1 MKLRLK
7 LILAFLLL
15 SVVPLTGVIVY
26 SFVNSQRAVRQAVEA
41 EAQMMA
47 DEMGR
52 RLEGVRNDLSRQM
65 DRLSQL
71 PFRSFLSG
79 KGSPELQKD
88 PVFVE
93 LMKRMG
99 EEDVLFESLEFVRR
113 TPGQPEPQGAEP
125 RDHPSAKPQKA
136 PPAEPPVVIFLSR
149 LFERSGLRPPG
160 AAAPPDSPAV
170 GPELGTERLP
180 KPPSP
185 PHPVDP
191 GTPAATHAEAAARF
205 AAEMVR
211 KKAEALH
218 KVMESW
224 GQLTDAERTAL
235 EQKRKQM
242 KLLLGREFGS
252 EVRREGE
259 IIGSFRAQVSPE
271 KVLERVLRRTRRQ
284 QNEIP
289 FAVDAEGRLHTTD
302 PADAQLLQG
311 LPLVDTANGS
321 GTFAGQTRDRNDWIV
336 VSRKDSESGLSFGIA
351 RPIKQS
357 IQELRKT
364 AVRNFGYGLGIM
376 GLAVLGILPL
386 SGHLT
391 RNLTLVTRSAEEL
404 ANGNLDVHIP
414 VRSRDELGQLAA
426 TFNRMALQLKEGQ
439 GRLVEQERLRKELEM
454 CRRIQE
460 ELLPREPLS
469 CGFARVQGIS
479 IPAREVGGDFFN
491 YFELPGGNLA
501 LLVGDVSGKGVAAA
515 LLMASLQA
523 TLSARLPLATSLS
536 EMAEQLDDEIARSTP
551 PELFLTLFVAVLN
564 SRERTLRYV
573 NAGHN
578 TQYLSRADGR
588 LHRLES
594 TGRPLGLLPGGGY
607 IEQYVMLDTG
617 DCIFLYT
624 DGLVE
629 TQSGTG
635 EEFGTER
642 LERLLARER
651 ESSLD
656 HLIARAESAVRD
668 HQGAAE
674 AFDDATVLVAR
685 VQASV
690 GEHPA
695 ELQSV
700 HAAGRAV

>member
-1 MKLRLK
+1 MKLRFK

-15 SVVPLTGVIVY
+15 SVVPLSGVIVY
-26 SFVNSQRAVRQAVEA
+26 SYINSQRAVRLAVET

-47 DEMGR
+47 DEMSR

-71 PFRSFLSG
+71 PFRTILG
-79 KGSPELQKD
+79 EKGQKPDLQKD
-88 PVFVE
+88 PVMAE

-113 TPGQPEPQGAEP
+113 PPGVQALQGAEP
-125 RDHPSAKPQKA
+125 KERPWTRPHKEPQS
-136 PPAEPPVVIFLSR
+136 EPPVVIFLSR
-149 LFERSGLRPPG
+149 LFERSGWRPPRPT
-160 AAAPPDSPAV
+160 AAPPPPAS
-170 GPELGTERLP
+170 ELGMERFP
-180 KPPSP
+180 KPPGP
-185 PHPVDP
+185 PPP
-191 GTPAATHAEAAARF
+191 GEEGRNSAEAAARF

-211 KKAEALH
+211 KKAEVLH

-224 GQLTDAERTAL
+224 GQLTEAERATL
-235 EQKRKQM
+235 EAKRKQM

-259 IIGSFRAQVSPE
+259 VIGSFRAQVSPE

-302 PADAQLLQG
+302 PGDAQLLEG
-311 LPLVDTANGS
+311 LPLAKTANGS
-321 GTFAGQTRDRNDWIV
+321 GKFAGRTPDMNDWIV
-336 VSRKDSESGLSFGIA
+336 VARKDAESGLSFGIA

-357 IQELRKT
+357 MQELRNT

-386 SGHLT
+386 SGRLT
-391 RNLTLVTRSAEEL
+391 RNLTLLTRSAEEL
-404 ANGNLDVHIP
+404 AQGNLDVQVP
-414 VRSRDELGQLAA
+414 VRSHDELGQLAA

-439 GRLVEQERLRKELEM
+439 ARLVEQERLRKELEM
-454 CRRIQE
+454 CRRIQA

-469 CGFARVQGIS
+469 CGFAQVQGIS

-523 TLSARLPLATSLS
+523 TLSARLPLAASLS
-536 EMAEQLDDEIARSTP
+536 EMAEQLDEEIARSTP

-564 SRERTLRYV
+564 SREKTLRYV

-578 TQYLSRADGR
+578 TQYALRADGR
-588 LHRLES
+588 LHRFES

-607 IEQYVMLDTG
+607 VEQCVALAPG
-617 DCIFLYT
+617 DSIFLYT

-629 TQSGTG
+629 TQSQTG
-635 EEFGTER
+635 EEFGTAR
-642 LERLLARER
+642 LERLLAAER
-651 ESSLD
+651 ESNLER
-656 HLIARAESAVRD
+656 LIARAESAVRN
-668 HQGAAE
+668 HQGTAE
-674 AFDDATVLVAR
+674 AFDDATVLVAK
-685 VQASV
+685 VQGLAAEHSV
-690 GEHPA
+690 

-700 HAAGRAV
+700 HATS

>member
-1 MKLRLK
+1 MKLRFK

-15 SVVPLTGVIVY
+15 SVVPLSGVIVY
-26 SFVNSQRAVRQAVEA
+26 SYINSQRAVRLAVET

-47 DEMGR
+47 DEMSR

-71 PFRSFLSG
+71 PFRTILG
-79 KGSPELQKD
+79 EKGQKPDLQKD
-88 PVFVE
+88 PVMAE
-93 LMKRMG
+93 LIKRMG

-113 TPGQPEPQGAEP
+113 PPGAKELRGPEPKERPWSTPHKGP
-125 RDHPSAKPQKA
+125 LS
-136 PPAEPPVVIFLSR
+136 EPPMVIFLSR
-149 LFERSGLRPPG
+149 LFERSGLRPPL
-160 AAAPPDSPAV
+160 AAPPPGSET
-170 GPELGTERLP
+170 GRERFP
-180 KPPSP
+180 KPPGP
-185 PHPVDP
+185 PPP
-191 GTPAATHAEAAARF
+191 GEDRKNTAEAAARF

-211 KKAEALH
+211 KKAEVLH

-224 GQLTDAERTAL
+224 GQLTEAERATL
-235 EQKRKQM
+235 EAKRKQM

-259 IIGSFRAQVSPE
+259 LIGTFRAQVSPE

-289 FAVDAEGRLHTTD
+289 FAVDAEGRVHTTD
-302 PADAQLLQG
+302 PADAQVLQS
-311 LPLVDTANGS
+311 LPLASTANGS
-321 GTFAGQTRDRNDWIV
+321 GKFAGRTPDMNDWIV
-336 VSRKDSESGLSFGIA
+336 VARKDSESGLSFGIA

-357 IQELRKT
+357 MQEIRNT

-386 SGHLT
+386 SGRLT
-391 RNLTLVTRSAEEL
+391 RNLTLLTRSAEEL
-404 ANGNLDVHIP
+404 AQGNLDVHVP

-469 CGFARVQGIS
+469 CGFAQVQGIS

-501 LLVGDVSGKGVAAA
+501 LLVGDVSGKGVPAA

-523 TLSARLPLATSLS
+523 TLSARLPLAASLS
-536 EMAEQLDDEIARSTP
+536 EMAEQLDEEIARSTP
-551 PELFLTLFVAVLN
+551 PELFLTLFVAVLD
-564 SRERTLRYV
+564 SREGTLRYV

-578 TQYLSRADGR
+578 TQYASRADGR
-588 LHRLES
+588 LHRFES

-607 IEQYVMLDTG
+607 VEQCVTLAPG
-617 DCIFLYT
+617 DSIFLYT

-629 TQSGTG
+629 TQSKTG
-635 EEFGTER
+635 EEFGAER
-642 LERLLARER
+642 LERLLATER
-651 ESSLD
+651 ESTLER
-656 HLIARAESAVRD
+656 LIARAESAVRD

-685 VQASV
+685 VQELV
-690 GEHPA
+690 GEHAA
-695 ELQSV
+695 ELHSV
-700 HAAGRAV
+700 QATS

>member
-1 MKLRLK
+1 MKLRFK

-15 SVVPLTGVIVY
+15 SVVPLSGVIVY
-26 SFVNSQRAVRQAVEA
+26 SYLNSQRAVRLAVET

-47 DEMGR
+47 DEMSR

-71 PFRSFLSG
+71 PFRTILGG
-79 KGSPELQKD
+79 KGPSPDLRKD
-88 PVFVE
+88 PVVAE

-99 EEDVLFESLEFVRR
+99 EEDVLFESLEFVRHP
-113 TPGQPEPQGAEP
+113 PGAKELRRPEPKERP
-125 RDHPSAKPQKA
+125 WSKPHKV
-136 PPAEPPVVIFLSR
+136 PLSEPPMVIFLSR
-149 LFERSGLRPPG
+149 LFERSGLRPPM
-160 AAAPPDSPAV
+160 AAPAPPPPGSEP
-170 GPELGTERLP
+170 GMERFP
-180 KPPSP
+180 KPPGE
-185 PHPVDP
+185 D
-191 GTPAATHAEAAARF
+191 GENTAEAAARF

-224 GQLTDAERTAL
+224 GQLTEAERATL
-235 EQKRKQM
+235 EAKRKQM

-259 IIGSFRAQVSPE
+259 VIGSFRAQVSPE

-289 FAVDAEGRLHTTD
+289 FAVDTEGRVHTTD
-302 PADAQLLQG
+302 PADAQILRG
-311 LPLVDTANGS
+311 LPLANTANGS
-321 GTFAGQTRDRNDWIV
+321 GKFAGQTPDMNDWIV
-336 VSRKDSESGLSFGIA
+336 VARKDSESGLSFGIA

-357 IQELRKT
+357 MQELRNT

-386 SGHLT
+386 SGRLT
-391 RNLTLVTRSAEEL
+391 RNLTLLTRSAEEL
-404 ANGNLDVHIP
+404 AKGNLDVHVP
-414 VRSRDELGQLAA
+414 VRSRDELGQLASS
-426 TFNRMALQLKEGQ
+426 FNRMALQLKEGQ
-439 GRLVEQERLRKELEM
+439 RRLVEQERLRKELEM

-469 CGFARVQGIS
+469 CGFAQVQGIS

-501 LLVGDVSGKGVAAA
+501 LLVGDVSGKGVPAA

-523 TLSARLPLATSLS
+523 TLSARLPLAASLS
-536 EMAEQLDDEIARSTP
+536 EMAEQLDEEIARSTP

-564 SRERTLRYV
+564 SREKTLRYV

-578 TQYLSRADGR
+578 TQYALCADGR
-588 LHRLES
+588 LHRFES

-607 IEQYVMLDTG
+607 LEQCVALATG
-617 DCIFLYT
+617 DSIFLYT

-629 TQSGTG
+629 TQSKTG
-635 EEFGTER
+635 EEFGAER
-642 LERLLARER
+642 LERLLATER
-651 ESSLD
+651 ESSLER
-656 HLIARAESAVRD
+656 LIARVESAVRD

-674 AFDDATVLVAR
+674 AFDDATVLVAK
-685 VQASV
+685 VQESA
-690 GEHPA
+690 GAYPA

-700 HAAGRAV
+700 HATS

>member
-15 SVVPLTGVIVY
+15 SVVPLAGVIVY
-26 SFVNSQRAVRQAVEA
+26 SFVNSQRAVRKALESEA
-41 EAQMMA
+41 EMTA

-71 PFRSFLSG
+71 PFRSFMGG
-79 KGSPELQKD
+79 KGPGPELQKD
-88 PVFVE
+88 PVFAE
-93 LMKRMG
+93 LMKRMRD
-99 EEDVLFESLEFVRR
+99 EDVLFESLEFVRH
-113 TPGQPEPQGAEP
+113 TPGQPETQGSEL
-125 RDHPSAKPQKA
+125 RDHPSARPQK
-136 PPAEPPVVIFLSR
+136 PPPVEPPVVIFLSR
-149 LFERSGLRPPG
+149 LFEWSGLRTPRAAVPPNSLV
-160 AAAPPDSPAV
+160 P
-170 GPELGTERLP
+170 GPELGTDRFFKAPGLP
-180 KPPSP
+180 PPG
-185 PHPVDP
+185 DA
-191 GTPAATHAEAAARF
+191 GTNAVSQAEAAARF

-211 KKAEALH
+211 KKAEVLH

-224 GQLTDAERTAL
+224 GQLSDAERTAL

-259 IIGSFRAQVSPE
+259 VIGTFRAQVSPE
-271 KVLERVLRRTRRQ
+271 KVLERVFRRTRRQ

-289 FAVDAEGRLHTTD
+289 FAVDTEGRVHTID
-302 PADAQLLQG
+302 LADAQLLQD
-311 LPLVDTANGS
+311 LPLAKTANGS
-321 GTFAGQTRDRNDWIV
+321 GKFAGQTPDMNDWIV

-357 IQELRKT
+357 MQELRNT
-364 AVRNFGYGLGIM
+364 AVRNFLYGLGIM

-386 SGHLT
+386 SGRLT
-391 RNLTLVTRSAEEL
+391 RNLTLLTRSAEEL
-404 ANGNLDVHIP
+404 AKGNLDVHVP
-414 VRSRDELGQLAA
+414 VRSRDELGQLASS
-426 TFNRMALQLKEGQ
+426 FNRMALQLKDGQ
-439 GRLVEQERLRKELEM
+439 GRLLEQERLRKELEM

-564 SRERTLRYV
+564 SRESTLRYV

-578 TQYLSRADGR
+578 TQYVLLGDGR

-607 IEQYVMLDTG
+607 VEQSITLEVG
-617 DCIFLYT
+617 DSIFLYT

-629 TQSGTG
+629 TQSGAG
-635 EEFGTER
+635 EEFGAER
-642 LERLLARER
+642 LEGLLTRER
-651 ESSLD
+651 KSSLD
-656 HLIARAESAVRD
+656 RLIARAESAVRD
-668 HQGAAE
+668 HQGSAD

-685 VQASV
+685 VQESV
-690 GEHPA
+690 REHPI

-700 HAAGRAV
+700 HATS

>member
-26 SFVNSQRAVRQAVEA
+26 SFINSQRAVRQAVES

-71 PFRSFLSG
+71 PFRTILGG
-79 KGSPELQKD
+79 KGPSPELQKD
-88 PVFVE
+88 PVFAE

-99 EEDVLFESLEFVRR
+99 EEDVLFESLEFVRHH
-113 TPGQPEPQGAEP
+113 PPPPEPQGSDP
-125 RDHPSAKPQKA
+125 RDSSPSGVQKV
-136 PPAEPPVVIFLSR
+136 PPTEPPVVIFLSR
-149 LFERSGLRPPG
+149 LFERAGLRAPKAATPESPG
-160 AAAPPDSPAV
+160 SSQGLSSDRP
-170 GPELGTERLP
+170 P
-180 KPPSP
+180 KPPDAPSP
-185 PHPVDP
+185 VP
-191 GTPAATHAEAAARF
+191 GGRGSNTADQAEAAARF

-224 GQLTDAERTAL
+224 GQLTDAERTSL
-235 EQKRKQM
+235 EEKRKQM

-271 KVLERVLRRTRRQ
+271 KVLGRVLRRTRRL

-289 FAVDAEGRLHTTD
+289 FAVDAEGRVHTTD

-311 LPLVDTANGS
+311 LPLVATANGG
-321 GTFAGQTRDRNDWIV
+321 GTFAGQTPDRNDWIV

-404 ANGNLDVHIP
+404 ANGNLDVHVP

-469 CGFARVQGIS
+469 CGFALVQGIS

-578 TQYLSRADGR
+578 TQYVSRADGR

-607 IEQYVMLDTG
+607 IEQYVMLEAG

-642 LERLLARER
+642 LEQLLARER

-656 HLIARAESAVRD
+656 RLIARAESAVRD
-668 HQGAAE
+668 HQGEAE

-685 VQASV
+685 VQESL

-700 HAAGRAV
+700 HAAG

>member
-1 MKLRLK
+1 MKLRFK

-15 SVVPLTGVIVY
+15 SVVPLSGVIVY
-26 SFVNSQRAVRQAVEA
+26 SYINSQRAVRLAVET

-47 DEMGR
+47 DEMSR
-52 RLEGVRNDLSRQM
+52 RLEGVRSDLSRQM

-71 PFRSFLSG
+71 PFRTILG
-79 KGSPELQKD
+79 EKGQKPDLQKD
-88 PVFVE
+88 PVMVE

-99 EEDVLFESLEFVRR
+99 EEDVLFESVEFVRR
-113 TPGQPEPQGAEP
+113 PRGSKELHGAEP
-125 RDHPSAKPQKA
+125 KERPWAKPHKEPQS
-136 PPAEPPVVIFLSR
+136 EPPVVIFLYR
-149 LFERSGLRPPG
+149 LLERSGWRPPRSTSS
-160 AAAPPDSPAV
+160 PPML
-170 GPELGTERLP
+170 GPEFGMGHFSGP
-180 KPPSP
+180 HGPPPSEDGNP
-185 PHPVDP
+185 P
-191 GTPAATHAEAAARF
+191 AEAAARF
-205 AAEMVR
+205 AAEMVH

-224 GQLTDAERTAL
+224 GRLTEAERATL
-235 EQKRKQM
+235 EAKRKQM

-259 IIGSFRAQVSPE
+259 VIGSFRAQVSPE

-311 LPLVDTANGS
+311 LPLAQTADGS
-321 GTFAGQTRDRNDWIV
+321 GKFAGRTPDMNDWIV
-336 VSRKDSESGLSFGIA
+336 VARKDTESGLSFGIA

-357 IQELRKT
+357 MQELRNT

-386 SGHLT
+386 SGRLT
-391 RNLTLVTRSAEEL
+391 RNLTLLTRSAEEL
-404 ANGNLDVHIP
+404 AKGNLDVQVP

-426 TFNRMALQLKEGQ
+426 AFNRMALQLKEGQ

-469 CGFARVQGIS
+469 CGFAEVRGIS

-523 TLSARLPLATSLS
+523 TLSARLPLATSL
-536 EMAEQLDDEIARSTP
+536 
-551 PELFLTLFVAVLN
+551 
-564 SRERTLRYV
+564 
-573 NAGHN
+573 
-578 TQYLSRADGR
+578 
-588 LHRLES
+588 
-594 TGRPLGLLPGGGY
+594 
-607 IEQYVMLDTG
+607 
-617 DCIFLYT
+617 
-624 DGLVE
+624 
-629 TQSGTG
+629 
-635 EEFGTER
+635 
-642 LERLLARER
+642 
-651 ESSLD
+651 
-656 HLIARAESAVRD
+656 
-668 HQGAAE
+668 
-674 AFDDATVLVAR
+674 
-685 VQASV
+685 
-690 GEHPA
+690 
-695 ELQSV
+695 
-700 HAAGRAV
+700 

>member
-1 MKLRLK
+1 MKLRFK

-15 SVVPLTGVIVY
+15 SVVPLSGVIVY
-26 SFVNSQRAVRQAVEA
+26 SYINSQRAVRLAVET

-47 DEMGR
+47 DEMSR
-52 RLEGVRNDLSRQM
+52 RLEGVRSDLSRQM

-71 PFRSFLSG
+71 PFRTILG
-79 KGSPELQKD
+79 EKGQKPDLQKD
-88 PVFVE
+88 PVMAE

-113 TPGQPEPQGAEP
+113 PPGVQALQGAEP
-125 RDHPSAKPQKA
+125 KERPWTRPHKEPQS
-136 PPAEPPVVIFLSR
+136 EPPVVIFLSR
-149 LFERSGLRPPG
+149 LFERSGWRPPR
-160 AAAPPDSPAV
+160 ATAAPPPPAS
-170 GPELGTERLP
+170 ELGMERFP
-180 KPPSP
+180 KPPGP
-185 PHPVDP
+185 PPP
-191 GTPAATHAEAAARF
+191 GEEGRNSAEAAARF

-211 KKAEALH
+211 KKAEVLH

-224 GQLTDAERTAL
+224 GQLTEAERATL
-235 EQKRKQM
+235 EAKRKQM

-259 IIGSFRAQVSPE
+259 VIGSFRAQVSPE

-302 PADAQLLQG
+302 PGDAQLLEG
-311 LPLVDTANGS
+311 LPLAKTANGS
-321 GTFAGQTRDRNDWIV
+321 GKFAGRTPDMNDWIV
-336 VSRKDSESGLSFGIA
+336 VARKDAESGLSFGIA

-357 IQELRKT
+357 MQELRNT

-386 SGHLT
+386 SGRLT
-391 RNLTLVTRSAEEL
+391 RNLTLLTRSAEEL
-404 ANGNLDVHIP
+404 AQGNLDVQVP
-414 VRSRDELGQLAA
+414 VRSHDELGQLAA

-439 GRLVEQERLRKELEM
+439 ARLVEQERLRKELEM
-454 CRRIQE
+454 CRRIQA

-469 CGFARVQGIS
+469 CGFAQVQGIS

-536 EMAEQLDDEIARSTP
+536 EMAEQLDEEIARSTP

-564 SRERTLRYV
+564 SREKTLRYV

-578 TQYLSRADGR
+578 TQYALRADGR
-588 LHRLES
+588 LYRFES

-607 IEQYVMLDTG
+607 VEQCVALAPG
-617 DCIFLYT
+617 DSIFLYT

-629 TQSGTG
+629 TQSQTG
-635 EEFGTER
+635 EEFGTAR
-642 LERLLARER
+642 LERLLAAER
-651 ESSLD
+651 ESNLER
-656 HLIARAESAVRD
+656 LIARTESAVRN

-674 AFDDATVLVAR
+674 AFDDATVLVAK
-685 VQASV
+685 VQGLA
-690 GEHPA
+690 GEHSVR
-695 ELQSV
+695 LQSV
-700 HAAGRAV
+700 HATS

>member
-15 SVVPLTGVIVY
+15 SVVPLSGVIVY
-26 SFVNSQRAVRQAVEA
+26 SYINSQRAVRQAVQA
-41 EAQMMA
+41 ESQRMA

-71 PFRSFLSG
+71 PFRTFLG
-79 KGSPELQKD
+79 KKGSSPDLQKD
-88 PVFVE
+88 PVFAE

-99 EEDVLFESLEFVRR
+99 EEEVLFDSLEFVQR
-113 TPGQPEPQGAEP
+113 PPEPQAPERSDRP
-125 RDHPSAKPQKA
+125 AAKPQKPA
-136 PPAEPPVVIFLSR
+136 PTEPSVVIFLSS
-149 LFERSGLRPPG
+149 LLERSGLRPPK
-160 AAAPPDSPAV
+160 ATIAPELPPP
-170 GPELGTERLP
+170 GHPELGMDLFP
-180 KPPSP
+180 NPPSSP
-185 PHPVDP
+185 PPSEAGRNASVQ
-191 GTPAATHAEAAARF
+191 AEEAARF
-205 AAEMVR
+205 AAEMVH

-224 GQLTDAERTAL
+224 GQLTDAERAAL

-259 IIGSFRAQVSPE
+259 VIGTVRAQISPE

-289 FAVDAEGRLHTTD
+289 FAVDSEGRVHTMD
-302 PADAQLLQG
+302 PADAQMLTSV
-311 LPLVDTANGS
+311 PLAN
-321 GTFAGQTRDRNDWIV
+321 TVNDNWIV
-336 VSRKDSESGLSFGIA
+336 VTRMDGESGLSFGIA

-357 IQELRKT
+357 MEAIRKT

-391 RNLTLVTRSAEEL
+391 RDLTLLTRSAEEL
-404 ANGNLDVHIP
+404 ARGNLEVQVP

-469 CGFARVQGIS
+469 CAFAEVQGIS

-491 YFELPGGNLA
+491 YFELPDGKLA
-501 LLVGDVSGKGVAAA
+501 LLVGDVSGKGVPAA

-523 TLSARLPLATSLS
+523 TLRARLPLASSMS
-536 EMAEQLDDEIARSTP
+536 EMAEQLDEEIARSTP
-551 PELFLTLFVAVLN
+551 PELFLTLFVAVLDN
-564 SRERTLRYV
+564 KEKTLRYV

-578 TQYLSRADGR
+578 TQYALHADGR
-588 LHRLES
+588 LEHLKS

-607 IEQYVMLDTG
+607 VEQSVALGPG
-617 DCIFLYT
+617 DSIFLYT

-629 TQSGTG
+629 TQSGSG
-635 EEFGTER
+635 EEFGPER
-642 LERLLARER
+642 LERVLARER

-656 HLIARAESAVRD
+656 RLVARAESAVRD

-674 AFDDATVLVAR
+674 ALDDATILVAR
-685 VQASV
+685 LRESV
-690 GEHPA
+690 AEHPV
-695 ELQSV
+695 ELQSF
-700 HAAGRAV
+700 HATV

>member
-15 SVVPLTGVIVY
+15 SVVPLAGVIVY
-26 SFVNSQRAVRQAVEA
+26 SFVNSQRAVRQAVES

-71 PFRSFLSG
+71 PFRSLLGG
-79 KGSPELQKD
+79 KGPSPKLQKD
-88 PVFVE
+88 PVFAE

-99 EEDVLFESLEFVRR
+99 EEDMPFESLEFVRR
-113 TPGQPEPQGAEP
+113 TPGHPETQGPEQG
-125 RDHPSAKPQKA
+125 DHPSAKPQKA

-149 LFERSGLRPPG
+149 LFEWSGLRPAK
-160 AAAPPDSPAV
+160 AAAPPNSPIP
-170 GPELGTERLP
+170 GPEFGADRFF
-180 KPPSP
+180 K
-185 PHPVDP
+185 DP
-191 GTPAATHAEAAARF
+191 GLPPPGDVGTNAVSQAEAAARF

-211 KKAEALH
+211 KRAEALH

-224 GQLTDAERTAL
+224 GQLSDAERTAL

-259 IIGSFRAQVSPE
+259 VIGSFRAQVSPE

-289 FAVDAEGRLHTTD
+289 FALDAEGRVHTMD
-302 PADAQLLQG
+302 PADTQVLQG
-311 LPLVDTANGS
+311 LPLANTANGS
-321 GTFAGQTRDRNDWIV
+321 GKFAGQTPDMNDWIV
-336 VSRKDSESGLSFGIA
+336 VARKDSESGLSFGIA

-357 IQELRKT
+357 MQDLRNT
-364 AVRNFGYGLGIM
+364 AVRNFLYGLGIM

-386 SGHLT
+386 SGRLT
-391 RNLTLVTRSAEEL
+391 RNLTLLTRSAEEL
-404 ANGNLDVHIP
+404 AKGNLDVHVP
-414 VRSRDELGQLAA
+414 VRSRDELGQLASS
-426 TFNRMALQLKEGQ
+426 FNRMALQLKEGQ

-469 CGFARVQGIS
+469 CGYAQVQGIS

-564 SRERTLRYV
+564 SQERTLRYV

-578 TQYLSRADGR
+578 TQYVLLGDGR

-607 IEQYVMLDTG
+607 VEESITLDVG
-617 DCIFLYT
+617 DSIFLYT

-629 TQSGTG
+629 TQSGAG
-635 EEFGTER
+635 EEFGAER
-642 LERLLARER
+642 LERLLASER
-651 ESSLD
+651 KSSLD
-656 HLIARAESAVRD
+656 RLIARAESAVRY

-685 VQASV
+685 VQESV
-690 GEHPA
+690 REHPA
-695 ELQSV
+695 TLQSV
-700 HAAGRAV
+700 HATS

>member
-15 SVVPLTGVIVY
+15 SVVPLSGVIVY
-26 SFVNSQRAVRQAVEA
+26 SYINSQRAVRQAMET
-41 EAQMMA
+41 EAQLMA
-47 DEMGR
+47 DEMSR

-71 PFRSFLSG
+71 PFRTILRG
-79 KGSPELQKD
+79 KGPSPDLQKD
-88 PVFVE
+88 PAMAE

-99 EEDVLFESLEFVRR
+99 EEDVLFESLEFVRSP
-113 TPGQPEPQGAEP
+113 PGTQELQRPQPKERPWARP
-125 RDHPSAKPQKA
+125 HKPPST
-136 PPAEPPVVIFLSR
+136 EPPVVIFLSR
-149 LFERSGLRPPG
+149 LLERSGWQPPRTAPAMPPPG
-160 AAAPPDSPAV
+160 SEP
-170 GPELGTERLP
+170 GRELFP
-180 KPPSP
+180 KPPGLP
-185 PHPVDP
+185 PGED
-191 GTPAATHAEAAARF
+191 GKNPAEVAARF

-224 GQLTDAERTAL
+224 GQLTEAERATL
-235 EQKRKQM
+235 EAKRKQM

-259 IIGSFRAQVSPE
+259 VIGTFRAQVSPE

-289 FAVDAEGRLHTTD
+289 FAVDAEGRVHTTD
-302 PADAQLLQG
+302 PADAQVLQA
-311 LPLVDTANGS
+311 LPLASTANSS
-321 GTFAGQTRDRNDWIV
+321 GKFAGRTPDMNDWIV
-336 VSRKDSESGLSFGIA
+336 VARKDSESGLSFGIA

-357 IQELRKT
+357 MQEIRNT

-386 SGHLT
+386 SGRLT
-391 RNLTLVTRSAEEL
+391 RNLTLLTRSAEEL
-404 ANGNLDVHIP
+404 AQGNLDVHVP

-439 GRLVEQERLRKELEM
+439 ERLVEQERLRKELEL

-469 CGFARVQGIS
+469 CGFAQVQGIS

-501 LLVGDVSGKGVAAA
+501 LLVGDVSGKGVPAA

-523 TLSARLPLATSLS
+523 TLSARLPLAASLS
-536 EMAEQLDDEIARSTP
+536 EMAEQLDEEIARSTP
-551 PELFLTLFVAVLN
+551 PELFLTLFVAVLD
-564 SRERTLRYV
+564 SREGTLRYV

-578 TQYLSRADGR
+578 TQYASRADGR
-588 LHRLES
+588 LHRFES

-607 IEQYVMLDTG
+607 VEQCVTLAPG
-617 DCIFLYT
+617 DSIFLYT

-629 TQSGTG
+629 TQSKTG
-635 EEFGTER
+635 EEFGAER
-642 LERLLARER
+642 LERLLATER
-651 ESSLD
+651 ESNLER
-656 HLIARAESAVRD
+656 LIARAESAVRD

-674 AFDDATVLVAR
+674 ALDDATVLVAR
-685 VQASV
+685 VQELV

-695 ELQSV
+695 ELQSG
-700 HAAGRAV
+700 HATR

>member
-15 SVVPLTGVIVY
+15 SVVPLSGVIVY
-26 SFVNSQRAVRQAVEA
+26 SYVNSQRAVRQAVEA

-47 DEMGR
+47 DEMR
-52 RLEGVRNDLSRQM
+52 QRLEGVRNDLSRQM

-71 PFRSFLSG
+71 PFRTLLNG
-79 KGSPELQKD
+79 KGPIPDLQRD
-88 PVFVE
+88 PVFAE

-99 EEDVLFESLEFVRR
+99 EEEVPFESLEFVRR
-113 TPGQPEPQGAEP
+113 PPDPPESPRTEEKDRTPE
-125 RDHPSAKPQKA
+125 KPLA
-136 PPAEPPVVIFLSR
+136 DRSEPPVVIFLSR
-149 LFERSGLRPPG
+149 LFERSGLRPSRRVATSLLPPSVPG
-160 AAAPPDSPAV
+160 PRSDGFPNPPAPPPAS
-170 GPELGTERLP
+170 GTETNPDVR
-180 KPPSP
+180 
-185 PHPVDP
+185 
-191 GTPAATHAEAAARF
+191 AEAAARF

-224 GQLTDAERTAL
+224 SQLTDAERTAL
-235 EQKRKQM
+235 EEKRKRM

-259 IIGSFRAQVSPE
+259 VIGTFRAQVSPE
-271 KVLERVLRRTRRQ
+271 KVLERVLRRTRRLQ
-284 QNEIP
+284 SEIP
-289 FAVDAEGRLHTTD
+289 FAVDTEGRVHTSD
-302 PADAQLLQG
+302 PAEAQILQG
-311 LPLVDTANGS
+311 LPLANTANGS
-321 GTFAGQTRDRNDWIV
+321 GKFSGRAPDMNDWIV
-336 VSRKDSESGLSFGIA
+336 VAHKDSESGLSFGIA

-357 IQELRKT
+357 IQELRDT
-364 AVRNFGYGLGIM
+364 AVRNFLYGLAIM

-386 SGHLT
+386 SGRLT
-391 RNLTLVTRSAEEL
+391 RNLTLLTRSAEEL
-404 ANGNLDVHIP
+404 AKGNLNVNVP

-426 TFNRMALQLKEGQ
+426 TFNRMVLQLKEGQ

-460 ELLPREPLS
+460 ELLPRKPLS
-469 CGFARVQGIS
+469 CDFAQVQGIS

-501 LLVGDVSGKGVAAA
+501 LLIGDVSGKGVPAA

-536 EMAEQLDDEIARSTP
+536 ELAEQLDEEIARSTP
-551 PELFLTLFVAVLN
+551 PELFLTLFVAVMDGGKH
-564 SRERTLRYV
+564 TLRYV

-578 TQYLSRADGR
+578 TQYTLRVDGR

-594 TGRPLGLLPGGGY
+594 TGRPLGLIPGGGY
-607 IEQYVMLDTG
+607 IEHCVELGSG
-617 DCIFLYT
+617 DSIFLYT

-635 EEFGTER
+635 EEFGSER
-642 LERLLARER
+642 LERLLTRER
-651 ESSLD
+651 EASLD
-656 HLIARAESAVRD
+656 SLIVRAESAVRK
-668 HQGAAE
+668 HQGTAE
-674 AFDDATVLVAR
+674 ASDDATVLVAR
-685 VQASV
+685 VKQST
-690 GEHPA
+690 GELSA
-695 ELQSV
+695 ALQRA
-700 HAAGRAV
+700 HATN

>member
-15 SVVPLTGVIVY
+15 SVVPLAGVIVY
-26 SFVNSQRAVRQAVEA
+26 SFVNSQRAVRQAVES

-71 PFRSFLSG
+71 PFRSLLG
-79 KGSPELQKD
+79 RKGPSPELQKD
-88 PVFVE
+88 PVFAE

-113 TPGQPEPQGAEP
+113 TPGHPEPQGPEP
-125 RDHPSAKPQKA
+125 GDHPSAKPQKA
-136 PPAEPPVVIFLSR
+136 PPAEPSVVIFLSR
-149 LFERSGLRPPG
+149 LFEWSGLRPAR
-160 AAAPPDSPAV
+160 AAAPPNSPIP
-170 GPELGTERLP
+170 GPELGADRFFKAPGLP
-180 KPPSP
+180 PPGD
-185 PHPVDP
+185 V
-191 GTPAATHAEAAARF
+191 GTNAVSQAEAAARF

-211 KKAEALH
+211 KRAEALH

-224 GQLTDAERTAL
+224 GQLTDAERAAL

-259 IIGSFRAQVSPE
+259 VIGSFRAQVSPE

-289 FAVDAEGRLHTTD
+289 FALDAEGRVHTMD
-302 PADAQLLQG
+302 PADAQVLQG
-311 LPLVDTANGS
+311 LPLANTANGS
-321 GTFAGQTRDRNDWIV
+321 GKFAGQTPDMNDWIV
-336 VSRKDSESGLSFGIA
+336 VAHKDSESGLSFGIA

-357 IQELRKT
+357 MQELRNT
-364 AVRNFGYGLGIM
+364 AMRNFGYGVGIM

-386 SGHLT
+386 SGRLT
-391 RNLTLVTRSAEEL
+391 RNLTLLTRSAEEL
-404 ANGNLDVHIP
+404 AKGNLDVHVP
-414 VRSRDELGQLAA
+414 VRSRDELGQLASS
-426 TFNRMALQLKEGQ
+426 FNRMALQLKEGQ

-469 CGFARVQGIS
+469 CGFAQVQGIS

-564 SRERTLRYV
+564 SQERTLRYV

-578 TQYLSRADGR
+578 TQYVLLGDGR

-607 IEQYVMLDTG
+607 VEQSITLDVG
-617 DCIFLYT
+617 DSIFLYT

-629 TQSGTG
+629 TQSGAG
-635 EEFGTER
+635 EEFGAER

-651 ESSLD
+651 KSSLD
-656 HLIARAESAVRD
+656 RLIARAESAVRD

-685 VQASV
+685 VQESV
-690 GEHPA
+690 REHPA

-700 HAAGRAV
+700 HATS

>member
-1 MKLRLK
+1 MKLRFK

-15 SVVPLTGVIVY
+15 SVAPLSGVIVY
-26 SFVNSQRAVRQAVEA
+26 SYINSQRAVRLAVET

-47 DEMGR
+47 DEMSR

-71 PFRSFLSG
+71 PFRTILG
-79 KGSPELQKD
+79 EKGQKPDLQKD
-88 PVFVE
+88 PVMAE

-113 TPGQPEPQGAEP
+113 PPGAKELRGPEPKERPWSTPHKGP
-125 RDHPSAKPQKA
+125 LS
-136 PPAEPPVVIFLSR
+136 EPPMVIFLSR
-149 LFERSGLRPPG
+149 LFERSGLRPPM
-160 AAAPPDSPAV
+160 AAPAPPGSKT
-170 GPELGTERLP
+170 GMERLP
-180 KPPSP
+180 KPPGP
-185 PHPVDP
+185 PPLGGDRKN
-191 GTPAATHAEAAARF
+191 TAEAAARF

-211 KKAEALH
+211 KKAEVLH

-224 GQLTDAERTAL
+224 GQLTEAERATL
-235 EQKRKQM
+235 EAKRKQM

-259 IIGSFRAQVSPE
+259 LIGTFRAQVSPE

-289 FAVDAEGRLHTTD
+289 FAVDAEGRVHTTD
-302 PADAQLLQG
+302 PADAQVLQS
-311 LPLVDTANGS
+311 LPLASTANGS
-321 GTFAGQTRDRNDWIV
+321 GKFAGRTPDMNDWIV
-336 VSRKDSESGLSFGIA
+336 VARKDSESGLSFGIA

-357 IQELRKT
+357 MQEIRNT

-386 SGHLT
+386 SGRLT
-391 RNLTLVTRSAEEL
+391 RNLTLLTRSAEEL
-404 ANGNLDVHIP
+404 AQGNLDVHVP

-469 CGFARVQGIS
+469 CGFAQVQGIS

-501 LLVGDVSGKGVAAA
+501 LLVGDVSGKGVPAA

-523 TLSARLPLATSLS
+523 TLSARLPLAASLS
-536 EMAEQLDDEIARSTP
+536 EMAEQLDEEIARSTP
-551 PELFLTLFVAVLN
+551 PELFLTLFVAVLD
-564 SRERTLRYV
+564 SREGTLRYV

-578 TQYLSRADGR
+578 TQYASRADGR
-588 LHRLES
+588 LHRFES

-607 IEQYVMLDTG
+607 VEQCVTLAPG
-617 DCIFLYT
+617 DSIFLYT

-629 TQSGTG
+629 TQSKTG
-635 EEFGTER
+635 EEFGAER
-642 LERLLARER
+642 LERLLATER
-651 ESSLD
+651 ESTLER
-656 HLIARAESAVRD
+656 LIARAESAVRD

-685 VQASV
+685 VQELV
-690 GEHPA
+690 GEHAA
-695 ELQSV
+695 ELHNVQATS
-700 HAAGRAV
+700 

>member
-1 MKLRLK
+1 MKLRFK

-15 SVVPLTGVIVY
+15 SVVPLSGVIVY
-26 SFVNSQRAVRQAVEA
+26 SYINSQRAVRLAVET

-47 DEMGR
+47 DEMSR
-52 RLEGVRNDLSRQM
+52 RLEGVRSDLSRQM

-71 PFRSFLSG
+71 PFRTILG
-79 KGSPELQKD
+79 EKGQKPDLQKD
-88 PVFVE
+88 PVMAE

-113 TPGQPEPQGAEP
+113 PPGTKELQGAEP
-125 RDHPSAKPQKA
+125 KERPWSKQHKETQS
-136 PPAEPPVVIFLSR
+136 EPPVVIFLSR
-149 LFERSGLRPPG
+149 LLERSGWRPPR
-160 AAAPPDSPAV
+160 A
-170 GPELGTERLP
+170 T
-180 KPPSP
+180 PSP
-185 PHPVDP
+185 PMRGPEFGMDRFSKPHGPPP
-191 GTPAATHAEAAARF
+191 GEEGKTPEAAARF

-224 GQLTDAERTAL
+224 GQLTEAERATL
-235 EQKRKQM
+235 EAKRKQM

-259 IIGSFRAQVSPE
+259 VIGSLRAQVSPE

-311 LPLVDTANGS
+311 LPLAHTANGS
-321 GTFAGQTRDRNDWIV
+321 GKFAGRTPDMNDWIV
-336 VSRKDSESGLSFGIA
+336 VARKDAESGLSFGIA

-357 IQELRKT
+357 MQELRNT

-386 SGHLT
+386 SGRLT
-391 RNLTLVTRSAEEL
+391 RNLTLLTRSAEEL
-404 ANGNLDVHIP
+404 AQGNLDVHVP
-414 VRSRDELGQLAA
+414 VRSHDELGQLAA
-426 TFNRMALQLKEGQ
+426 AFNRMALQLKEGQ

-454 CRRIQE
+454 CRRIQA

-469 CGFARVQGIS
+469 CAFAKVQGIS

-501 LLVGDVSGKGVAAA
+501 LLVGDVSGKGVPAA

-523 TLSARLPLATSLS
+523 TLSARLPLAASLS
-536 EMAEQLDDEIARSTP
+536 EMAEQLDEEIARSTP

-564 SRERTLRYV
+564 SREKTLRYV

-578 TQYLSRADGR
+578 TQYALRADGR
-588 LHRLES
+588 LLRFES

-607 IEQYVMLDTG
+607 VEQCAALAPG
-617 DCIFLYT
+617 DSIFLYT

-629 TQSGTG
+629 TQSNTG
-635 EEFGTER
+635 EEFGAER
-642 LERLLARER
+642 LERLLAAER
-651 ESSLD
+651 ESNLER
-656 HLIARAESAVRD
+656 LIARAESAVRN

-674 AFDDATVLVAR
+674 AFDDATVLVAK
-685 VQASV
+685 VQELAD
-690 GEHPA
+690 EHA
-695 ELQSV
+695 TELHTV
-700 HAAGRAV
+700 HATG